1 MTRRRRPHGTAF
13 VLGALV
19 AGALGLAVVAGLT
32 NTPTLDER
40 ARALDLELR
49 CPACQGV
56 SIADSP
62 STSAAQMRRIV
73 RDRLAGGSSEAE
85 VRAFFVA
92 RFGTWVLLAPPG
104 DGFGAVLWVLPGAA
118 MLVGVG
124 TLLWQARR
132 PRVMVRSRTPDAAAD
147 GDPATAAFG
156 ARLPATLGVGLL
168 VVAIAVPLAVA
179 IVPRVAGQEIS
190 GRPAAGSLLG
200 LSELEARAVER
211 PGDVDVALDL
221 AAAYLDAERTA
232 DAAATYATLLRDRPD
247 LVEALLGLGVASLD
261 GGRPDAALSLFD
273 RALAVDPSL
282 PDAYLYRALAR
293 FSVEGGP
300 SAATGADVRR
310 FIQLVPGDPR
320 VPTARGLLDAAVP
333 SSPRNSP

>member
-1 MTRRRRPHGTAF
+1 MF
-13 VLGALV
+13 LLGALV
-19 AGALGLAVVAGLT
+19 AAVLGLAVVAGLT
-32 NTPTLDER
+32 STPTLDER

-49 CPACQGV
+49 CPVCQGV

-62 STSAAQMRRIV
+62 STSAAQMRRVV
-73 RDRLAGGSSEAE
+73 RDRLSSGASDDD

-92 RFGTWVLLAPPG
+92 RYGIWVLLAPPG

-118 MLVGVG
+118 MLAAVG
-124 TLLWQARR
+124 TLVWQARR
-132 PRVMVRSRTPDAAAD
+132 PQVIVQSRTRDAAAEQ
-147 GDPATAAFG
+147 DPTGTGFG
-156 ARLPATLGVGLL
+156 PRLPAALGVGLL

-179 IVPRVAGQEIS
+179 IGPRVAGQEIS

-200 LSELEARAVER
+200 LSEMEARAVER

-221 AAAYLDAERTA
+221 AAAYLDAQRTA

-261 GGRPDAALSLFD
+261 GGRPDAALILFD

-300 SAATGADVRR
+300 STATGADVRR

-333 SSPRNSP
+333 SSPPNSP